1 MTYFEGFVVPV
12 PEANKHAYEQ
22 HATRF
27 APLVEGVGVH
37 RMVEAWE
44 SDVPEGKL
52 TDFRKAVDATP
63 GEKIVFSWFEYPDRQ
78 ARDAANEKFMSDPQM
93 AEMGKDMP
101 FDGKRMIMGGF
112 EAIVEEGSPG
122 GGYVDG
128 WVVPVPSSK
137 RDAYRALA
145 SRNAQFFREYGATRL
160 VEAWGDDV
168 TKGKVT
174 DFFRAVKAE
183 DGENV
188 VFALIEWPDKPTR
201 DSAWEKIMKDDRMRP
216 DGEVPFNG
224 QRMFWGG
231 FEKILDTAQPQQQQQ
246 QQAAPASAPVG
257 A

>member
-1 MTYFEGFVVPV
+1 MTYFEGFIVPV
-12 PEANKHAYEQ
+12 PEANRDAYLTHA
-22 HATRF
+22 RDF
-27 APLVEGVGVH
+27 APMFTQVGVT
-37 RMVEAWE
+37 RVLENRA

-52 TDFRKAVDATP
+52 TDFRKAVDARP
-63 GEKIVFSWFEYPDRQ
+63 AEKIVFSWFEYPNRQ
-78 ARDAANEKFMSDPQM
+78 ARDAANAKMMSDPRM

-112 EAIVEEGSPG
+112 DAIVEEGSAG
-122 GGYVDG
+122 GGYTDG

-137 RDAYRALA
+137 RDAYRELA
-145 SRNAQFFREYGATRL
+145 SKNAGFFREYGATRI

-168 TKGKVT
+168 SKGEVT

-188 VFALIEWPDKPTR
+188 VFALIEWPDKQTR
-201 DSAWEKIMKDDRMRP
+201 DSAWEKIMKDERMQP
-216 DGEVPFNG
+216 QGEMPFNG

-231 FEKILDTAQPQQQQQ
+231 FEKILDTAQQQPAPQ
-246 QQAAPASAPVG
+246 ASAPVN